1 VTDSRTRD
9 LAVKIRGAAYG
20 DPDALRAQV
29 AALRGERAQLLD
41 TYLGF
46 EKRQFPDPSALEGP
60 AMHQY
65 LVLRGGILAEEGSL
79 RWLDEVLAAM
89 GVNR

>member
-1 VTDSRTRD
+1 
-9 LAVKIRGAAYG
+9 
-20 DPDALRAQV
+20 
-29 AALRGERAQLLD
+29 
-41 TYLGF
+41 
-46 EKRQFPDPSALEGP
+46 
-60 AMHQY
+60 MHQY